1 MARVEELEYEKEK
14 WHRMMERG
22 IEDFIRDHPE
32 TFLRRIR
39 RGIPPEYRWR
49 VWKAAANYEVRV
61 IPGVFDRLKPID
73 NKWTALIRID
83 VPRTFPGYEGF
94 TPELQ
99 DDLQLILNAYANLN
113 TEVGYCQGM
122 NFIAGLLLLVPSSS
136 VDEAFWMFVYLME
149 YDGLNGFFKDRFPL
163 LRKYLRALD
172 TLLEQR
178 IPDLREHFTK
188 ENVEPAVYLHQWF
201 LTLFVNCLP
210 IPTVLVLWDAIIC
223 DGLPVILSITASLL
237 NVLKGVLLTM
247 GFEDIVRFFKT
258 MKTGDEDC
266 DATVIGQ
273 LLVKR
278 SYRMDIPGPLLQGLI
293 SSQDISDD
301 DEQDWMQKV
310 QRGIGEF
317 FGFYNQDGATV

>member
-1 MARVEELEYEKEK
+1 MSRVEELEYEQEK
-14 WHRMMERG
+14 WNRMMDRG
-22 IEDFIRDHPE
+22 IEDFIRDHPD
-32 TFLRRIR
+32 TFLRRVR
-39 RGIPPEYRWR
+39 RGIPPHYRWR
-49 VWKAAANYEVRV
+49 VWKAAAELELRV
-61 IPGVFDRLKPID
+61 IPGAFERLR
-73 NKWTALIRID
+73 NKKNNWTNLIKID
-83 VPRTFPGYEGF
+83 VPRTFPGVNEF
-94 TPELQ
+94 TPEMQ
-99 DDLQLILNAYANLN
+99 QQLEHILNAYANLN
-113 TEVGYCQGM
+113 QDVGYCQGM
-122 NFIAGLLLLVPSSS
+122 NFIAGLLLLVPEAS

-172 TLLEQR
+172 MLLEQR
-178 IPDLREHFTK
+178 IPELRDHFTK

-210 IPTVLVLWDAIIC
+210 IPTVFVLWDAIIC

-278 SYRMDIPGPLLQGLI
+278 SHRMDIPGPVLQSLI
-293 SSQDISDD
+293 YSQDNGEE
-301 DEQDWMQKV
+301 DEDWV
-310 QRGIGEF
+310 SRIQRFTGEF
-317 FGFYNQDGATV
+317 FGFHHDPS